1 MIGCISWL
9 AKQTRPDLQF
19 SVCQAQRRQQA
30 PTVGDLKNTNKLVDA
45 SLKYM
50 DKGLKLN
57 KIKVEDMCII
67 TYHDAAWGNV
77 PPHDQQEED
86 AAWYGERTIASQL
99 ANLVIIADHKC
110 LTPQRGQVQY
120 G

>member
-1 MIGCISWL
+1 M
-9 AKQTRPDLQF
+9 
-19 SVCQAQRRQQA
+19 
-30 PTVGDLKNTNKLVDA
+30 GDLKNTNKLVDA

-57 KIKVEDMCII
+57 KINVEDMCII